1 MIYQKDFDICT
12 RAAKVARSI
21 MMVDKEAT
29 EEGCGSRRALIV
41 VCSTDH
47 KRLALI
53 TPVVCSTVRGTTC
66 RLQARVHL
74 CPTWGRRVAFLHC
87 LPWFLGIDST
97 KR

>member
-1 MIYQKDFDICT
+1 M
-12 RAAKVARSI
+12 

-66 RLQARVHL
+66 RLQAWCIYV
-74 CPTWGRRVAFLHC
+74 
-87 LPWFLGIDST
+87 LPGAGVLPFYIVFLGSLELTVQSVKSQRSKFIW
-97 KR
+97 